1 MPYIS
6 LNPTTNKTL
15 KTYTSWNG
23 SHLATALE
31 KAHKAQQIWAQTS
44 FPQRAEHMHR
54 AALLLHE
61 RANEYAVLMA
71 AEMGKPIREGRAEAE
86 KCAIACD
93 YYGVHAEHFMQ
104 AEMVQTG
111 AGKSYV
117 SYEPMGVVLGV
128 MPWNFPF
135 FQVIRFTAPA
145 LMAGN
150 ACVLKHASN
159 VPQSAL
165 ALERLFRDAGFP
177 PHLFTTLMIES
188 ADVADAIASRY
199 VQAVTLTGSENAGR
213 EIASHAGQHLKKCV
227 LELGGSDAFI
237 VLKDADLE
245 LAATFAV
252 RSRFQNCGQ
261 SCIAAKRIIPV
272 AEIADEFNALF
283 VQKTKDLRMGDP
295 MNDTTQI
302 GPMARLDLRENLHQQ
317 VTDSIAQG
325 AQVALGCKPMEGEG
339 AFYPPSILDG
349 VTAKTRAYHEEL
361 FGPVAAVI
369 RAKDEED
376 AIRIAND
383 TRFGLGSSIWSRDT
397 EHAEALAR
405 RIQAGCSFI
414 NGMVKSDPR
423 LPFGGTKA
431 SGFGRELSY
440 HGIREFVNIKT
451 VWIR

>member
-1 MPYIS
+1 
-6 LNPTTNKTL
+6 
-15 KTYTSWNG
+15 
-23 SHLATALE
+23 
-31 KAHKAQQIWAQTS
+31 
-44 FPQRAEHMHR
+44 
-54 AALLLHE
+54 
-61 RANEYAVLMA
+61 
-71 AEMGKPIREGRAEAE
+71 
-86 KCAIACD
+86 
-93 YYGVHAEHFMQ
+93 MQ
-104 AEMVQTG
+104 VEMVQTG

-117 SYEPMGVVLGV
+117 SYEPLGVVLGV

-135 FQVIRFTAPA
+135 FQVIRFAAPT

-150 ACVLKHASN
+150 GCALKHASN
-159 VPQSAL
+159 VPQCAL
-165 ALERLFRDAGFP
+165 ALERLFQDAGFP

-188 ADVADAIASRY
+188 SEVGEAIASPH
-199 VQAVTLTGSENAGR
+199 VQAVTLTGSERAGR

-227 LELGGSDAFI
+227 MELGGSDAFI

-272 AEIADEFNALF
+272 ADIADEFGSLF
-283 VQKTKDLRMGDP
+283 IKKTKELKMGDP
-295 MNDTTQI
+295 LNEATQI

-325 AQVALGCKPMEGEG
+325 AQGVLGCEPREGEG
-339 AFYPPSILDG
+339 AFYLPSILDG
-349 VTAKTRAYHEEL
+349 VTAATRAYHEEL

-369 RAKDEED
+369 RAADEED
-376 AIRIAND
+376 AIHIAND

-397 EHAEALAR
+397 GHAEELAH

-414 NGMVKSDPR
+414 NGMVRSDPR
-423 LPFGGTKA
+423 LPFGGTKN

-440 HGIREFVNIKT
+440 HGIREFVNVKT
-451 VWIR
+451 VWVR

>member
-6 LNPTTNKTL
+6 LNPATNKTL

-23 SHLATALE
+23 NRLADALE
-31 KAHKAQQIWAQTS
+31 HTYHAQRGWSPLGFPERAELMHKAAS
-44 FPQRAEHMHR
+44 
-54 AALLLHE
+54 LLHE
-61 RANEYAVLMA
+61 RASEYAILIA
-71 AEMGKPIREGRAEAE
+71 AEMGKPVREGQAEVE
-86 KCAIACD
+86 KCALACD
-93 YYGVHAEHFMQ
+93 YYAVHAEHFMQ
-104 AEMVQTG
+104 IEMVQTG

-117 SYEPMGVVLGV
+117 SYEPLGVVLGV

-135 FQVIRFTAPA
+135 YQVIRFAVPA

-150 ACVLKHASN
+150 GCVLKHASN
-159 VPQSAL
+159 VPQCAL
-165 ALERLFRDAGFP
+165 ALEQLFRDAGFP
-177 PHLFTTLMIES
+177 PHLFSTLMIES
-188 ADVADAIASRY
+188 SDVGEAIASHH
-199 VQAVTLTGSENAGR
+199 VQAVTLTGSEAAGR

-245 LAATFAV
+245 LAAAFAV

-272 AEIADEFNALF
+272 ADIADEFGSLF
-283 VQKTKDLRMGDP
+283 MKKTKELKMGDP

-325 AQVALGCKPMEGEG
+325 AQVVLGCEPREGEG

-349 VTAKTRAYHEEL
+349 VTPKTRAYHEEL

-369 RAKDEED
+369 RAADEDD
-376 AIRIAND
+376 ALRIAND

-397 EHAEALAR
+397 ERAEELAH

-414 NGMVKSDPR
+414 NGMVRSDPR